1 MRQRSAEWFSVRAS
15 VRALNNLMSETK
27 LISRKSAADIGITH
41 ELYEPR
47 LAGELFPHNGEVRS
61 WREWLEQEA
70 ARLNSHQHNV
80 SIFTDMG
87 RLGLAVNCLTEHA
100 SGCESK
106 GKFGVH

>member
-1 MRQRSAEWFSVRAS
+1 M
-15 VRALNNLMSETK
+15 LKETK
-27 LISRKSAADIGITH
+27 PISRKSAAGIGITH

-47 LAGELFPHNGEVRS
+47 LADELFPHNGEVRS

-70 ARLNSHQHNV
+70 LRLNSHQRNV

-87 RLGLAVNCLTEHA
+87 RLGLAVNCLTA
-100 SGCESK
+100 NANGCELK